1 MYFPGDEKV
10 RKSYAKLPNIGG
22 YYGGLGKLLHA
33 RDQRR
38 HKRRAVRIEERR
50 MLDQNMSEMRHLKG
64 VKAILKKGT
73 AKERRAKQKGS
84 GRR

>member
-1 MYFPGDEKV
+1 
-10 RKSYAKLPNIGG
+10 
-22 YYGGLGKLLHA
+22 
-33 RDQRR
+33 
-38 HKRRAVRIEERR
+38 